1 MRIQRTGGLEKS
13 SFLWD
18 LAGQAED
25 SSYDMSF
32 YWDLWHI
39 SIKMEGITFKETLNS
54 QKLKYQSKKCNV
66 TYICGK
72 NESSKV
78 PKHSYNEDNPYLV
91 IPEVRETI

>member
-1 MRIQRTGGLEKS
+1 
-13 SFLWD
+13 
-18 LAGQAED
+18 
-25 SSYDMSF
+25 
-32 YWDLWHI
+32 
-39 SIKMEGITFKETLNS
+39 MEGITFKETINS
-54 QKLKYQSKKCNV
+54 QKCNV